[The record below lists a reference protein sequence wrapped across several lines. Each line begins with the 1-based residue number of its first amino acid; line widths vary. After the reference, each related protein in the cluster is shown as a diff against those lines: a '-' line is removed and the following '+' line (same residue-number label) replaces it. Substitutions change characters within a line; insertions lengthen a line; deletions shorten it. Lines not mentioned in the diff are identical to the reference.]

1 MAYTLLLVAGSV
13 VFIVLATTRL
23 QLHPFLALILAAL
36 GFGLL
41 SGMSGS
47 AVIDAIAAGF
57 GGTAGAVGIVILAGS
72 IIGVFL
78 ERSGGALRLADS
90 ILKRTGDKHIP
101 AAMGGV
107 GFIVSMPVY
116 CDTAFII
123 LSSLNKALSKKAGVS
138 VAAGAIALS
147 LGLYATHTMVPPTP
161 GPVAAAGILGADLGR
176 VILWGLVAS
185 LVALFAGWLFAVRV
199 AAKVDLDG
207 DNRVSSDMQIP
218 PAEEQAPT
226 SMPGVAA
233 ALMPIV
239 VPIILILLR
248 SVAQLPAAPFGDG
261 TLFDVLSFVGHPVM
275 ALLVGVAFAMNL
287 PKQFHRKMLSAGGW
301 IGDAVVTA
309 APIIIITAAGGAF
322 GKVLQSAQIGEA
334 LEPLVSSIGI
344 GVILPFL
351 IASVLKTAQGSS
363 TVAIIT
369 TASLIAPFLSTMG
382 LDSETG
388 RALAVVAIGAGSMVV
403 SHANDS
409 FFWVVTQFTGMSVK
423 TGYQLQTVG
432 TLIEGT
438 AAAAT
443 VYLLSLVLL

>member
-1 MAYTLLLVAGSV
+1 MTYTLFLVAGSV
-13 VFIVLATTRL
+13 VFIVLATTRF

-41 SGMSGS
+41 SGLSGT
-47 AVIDAIAAGF
+47 AVIDAVTAGF
-57 GGTAGAVGIVILAGS
+57 GGTAGAIGIVILAGS

-78 ERSGGALRLADS
+78 ERSGGARILAEC

-123 LSSLNKALSKKAGVS
+123 LSSLNKALSKKAGVGA
-138 VAAGAIALS
+138 AAGAVALS

-161 GPVAAAGILGADLGR
+161 GPVAAAGILGADLGL

-185 LVALFAGWLFAVRV
+185 IVALLAGWVFATRV
-199 AAKVDLDG
+199 AAKVQLD
-207 DNRVSSDMQIP
+207 DDVLVTDEP
-218 PAEEQAPT
+218 PQQETQSPAAAPT
-226 SMPGVAA
+226 AFA
-233 ALMPIV
+233 ALLPIV
-239 VPIILILLR
+239 LPIVLILLR
-248 SVAQLPAAPFGDG
+248 SFAQLPSAPFGSG
-261 TLFDVLSFVGHPVM
+261 TVSELLAFIGHPVV
-275 ALLVGVAFAMNL
+275 ALLAGVGFALTL
-287 PKQFHRKMLSAGGW
+287 PAQFHRKMLSAGGW
-301 IGDAVVTA
+301 IGEAVVTA
-309 APIIIITAAGGAF
+309 APIILITAAGGAF
-322 GKVLQSAQIGEA
+322 GKVLQSANIGEA

-344 GVILPFL
+344 GVALPFL
-351 IASVLKTAQGSS
+351 IAAILKTAQGSS

-369 TASLIAPFLSTMG
+369 TASLVAPFLSVLG

-409 FFWVVTQFTGMSVK
+409 FFWVVTQFSGMSVK
-423 TGYQLQTVG
+423 TGYQLQTLG
-432 TLIEGT
+432 TLVEGT

-443 VYLLSLVLL
+443 VYLLSLALL